1 MKPARFDYYA
11 PRSLLETI
19 ELLGRHGDEAKLL
32 AGGQSLVPMMNL
44 RLAQPSVLIDLNQV
58 EGLAY
63 IRLGDEEVAI
73 GAMTRHHEVA
83 GSDLLRDSCGLL
95 STAAGQI
102 GYPAIRHRGTL
113 GGSLAHADPVSEMPC
128 VAVALDATLTAVGPG
143 GERVIGA
150 ADFFQT
156 YFTTALAPDELLREI
171 RFPVLGAGNGWGF
184 RESARKTGDFATVA
198 VAAHVRLEDSTLQ
211 AARIGIAGVADRPVR
226 ATAAESAMT
235 DGGPTASLE
244 DVAELA
250 VATVEEVSDIHAS
263 AEHRRRVVR
272 VLVRRALDDALAMA
286 RRGARA

>member
-1 MKPARFDYYA
+1 MKPARFDYYT
-11 PRSLLETI
+11 PRSLSEAI

-44 RLAQPSVLIDLNQV
+44 RLAQPAILIDLNHV

-63 IRLGDEEVAI
+63 IRPDHDRVAI

-83 GSDLLRDSCGLL
+83 GSDVLRERCGLL
-95 STAAGQI
+95 STAAGLI

-128 VAVALDATLTAVGPG
+128 VAMTLDAELVAVGPA

-150 ADFFQT
+150 GEFFQT
-156 YFTTALAPDELLREI
+156 YFTTALAPDEVLREV
-171 RFPVLGAGNGWGF
+171 RVPVLGAGDGWGF
-184 RESARKTGDFATVA
+184 HESARKTGDFATVA
-198 VAAHVRLEDSTLQ
+198 VAVHLRVTGDAVVTT
-211 AARIGIAGVADRPVR
+211 RIGIAGVADRPVR
-226 ATAAESAMT
+226 AGAAESAMSSG
-235 DGGPTASLE
+235 DDVNLE
-244 DVAELA
+244 EVAGQA

-263 AEHRRRVVR
+263 AEYRRRVVP

-286 RRGARA
+286 RGGRA